1 MASTF
6 SAPLPQFRHWHS
18 AGMEMSTRMGR
29 PAGCGNCW
37 CPVVLHS
44 WLSRQRQGRLR
55 RATRQRPTFRSAPGE
70 SGGPGCCIPPCS
82 LSQRVGGLRSFRRSR
97 RASAQSSRPDASRS
111 SPQLPRCCKRSS
123 ACGSSSQGSQREA
136 LWGSGLV
143 LEDGSSFNLTLYIS
157 ERRKQMTWTMGGA
170 DLFYGG
176 VGCVFPFESYRLL
189 HCMLWCTD
197 PESFSADSAAS
208 ALKRKKR
215 RDTNDE
221 ISR

>member
-1 MASTF
+1 METADALSSSIHGYLASAKDVCAERLDSVQPF
-6 SAPLPQFRHWHS
+6 D
-18 AGMEMSTRMGR
+18 
-29 PAGCGNCW
+29 
-37 CPVVLHS
+37 LH
-44 WLSRQRQGRLR
+44 Q
-55 RATRQRPTFRSAPGE
+55 A
-70 SGGPGCCIPPCS
+70 
-82 LSQRVGGLRSFRRSR
+82 SQEVRDAVSR
-97 RASAQSSRPDASRS
+97 RAHSLKELEAFAHSADLVALQPKALGQMPPGLHHSCLAAVRGA
-111 SPQLPRCCKRSS
+111 QHAAHLLK
-123 ACGSSSQGSQREA
+123 AVKGKLCGAQAWCWKME
-136 LWGSGLV
+136 V
-143 LEDGSSFNLTLYIS
+143 VNLTLYIS